1 MQSMSLKQQPL
12 YSRSCAE
19 NWLTKLTYF
28 TFLNLPV
35 WYDSVCYNKTV
46 SLTVEYKCLI
56 ACGTWKPGS
65 HVVFS
70 FSINLNLV
78 RTAIALD
85 DSRKT
90 YVLNR
95 KLC

>member
-12 YSRSCAE
+12 YSRNPYITPVQRIGSL
-19 NWLTKLTYF
+19 NWHILQFSIYLSGTA
-28 TFLNLPV
+28 V
-35 WYDSVCYNKTV
+35 SV
-46 SLTVEYKCLI
+46 
-56 ACGTWKPGS
+56 TWKPGS
-65 HVVFS
+65 HIVIS

-78 RTAIALD
+78 RTAVALD
-85 DSRKT
+85 DSRKP